1 MCACVFAASWLSEPR
16 QYLLLRRSYA
26 GTFYRASSCIS
37 CRNFVCLSVCHTR
50 ALWQNQTMHCIC
62 FDITRNG
69 NRPSFLTPTVV
80 GRAVSPFVWN
90 LRWSWPTPFEKR
102 RLRQIS
108 AYNVS
113 TVRDSDL
120 ADELRE
126 PADFEAR
133 CRLRSTSSSS
143 LVIRRTR
150 LSTVGDRAFP
160 VAVARVWNSLPQHV
174 TSAQSLPV
182 FHSRLKT
189 HLFRRCFPWLCCLC
203 LRSDTVI
210 FGHVNRFIGFLTY
223 YLSI

>member
-1 MCACVFAASWLSEPR
+1 
-16 QYLLLRRSYA
+16 
-26 GTFYRASSCIS
+26 
-37 CRNFVCLSVCHTR
+37 
-50 ALWQNQTMHCIC
+50 MHCIC

-133 CRLRSTSSSS
+133 CRLRSASSSS

-160 VAVARVWNSLPQHV
+160 VAAARVWNSLPQHV
-174 TSAQSLPV
+174 TSAQSLSV
-182 FHSRLKT
+182 FCSRLKT
-189 HLFRRCFPWLCCLC
+189 HLFGRCLGLLPVTFLLY
-203 LRSDTVI
+203 LRSDII
-210 FGHVNRFIGFLTY
+210 FGHTNRFSYLLTCSGVCLLY
-223 YLSI
+223 WKAIFWKAGTLFRHF